1 MLMIFARQ
9 SSCLMISFKWC
20 QVSLLGPSEDK
31 SLYLLIACLNSSLEK
46 ELQQEVDF
54 HLILLRILVLTW
66 WLRALLK
73 ILWSASHRL
82 SRERYEQPSYLIA
95 LIAGSLHLLIQ
106 FISSQMS
113 RSSKVDFVH
122 FYFLSFMFLFSF
134 FFYSLFLFL
143 EQLRLGVISHA
154 VTSVT
159 TWWHS
164 HKTDHGT

>member
-1 MLMIFARQ
+1 MQELVMLMIFARQ

-54 HLILLRILVLTW
+54 HLILLRILVSTW

-82 SRERYEQPSYLIA
+82 SRERHEQPSYLIA

-106 FISSQMS
+106 FISSQGPQLLLATSWIFESKKDLLVFLTVFLKFFQLS
-113 RSSKVDFVH
+113 RLLDG
-122 FYFLSFMFLFSF
+122 L
-134 FFYSLFLFL
+134 
-143 EQLRLGVISHA
+143 
-154 VTSVT
+154 
-159 TWWHS
+159 
-164 HKTDHGT
+164 